1 LYTRERQPRGTALCK
16 AAVGKQSDEF
26 AAHSL
31 TQNPRRWKKFGF
43 LAVWLYA
50 LMILAVS
57 TGWAASSQEAMAH
70 LGAGLKLF
78 DLQRFSDAAKEFS
91 LALSADPK
99 LLNARY
105 HLAVA
110 YFNERKFDD
119 ARQQFKLLAATG
131 YHKRWV
137 IYYLGRLDLQ
147 DGRIDEAIRRFQ
159 SLQGQQPLHDE
170 WYYLGSAFLK
180 KGELQ
185 KAALF
190 LKREIAFNPRDFR
203 ARYLL
208 GQAYL
213 KLDKAKQAE
222 AQFQESDRLHQY
234 YLQGKRDLAACRKQL
249 QMGQREAAWKRCGS
263 VVQTTDIDRLVAVGT
278 LFGEFSDYQHAL
290 EALQQA
296 LALDPQSPEINYN
309 LGYTYFQMGNY
320 SQAARY
326 SQAATSYRP
335 DFFEALEVYGMA
347 LHKLGKDAAAHSALS
362 LAHQLRPDDKV
373 VTEALAQT
381 RSLSAR

>member
-1 LYTRERQPRGTALCK
+1 MALCK

-31 TQNPRRWKKFGF
+31 TQTPRGWKKFGF
-43 LAVWLYA
+43 LAALLYA

-91 LALSADPK
+91 LALSADPN

-110 YFNERKFDD
+110 YFKEQKFND
-119 ARQQFKLLAATG
+119 ARQQFKQLAATG
-131 YHKRWV
+131 YRERWV
-137 IYYLGRLDLQ
+137 VYYLGRLDLQ
-147 DGRIDEAIRRFQ
+147 DERIDEAIRRFE
-159 SLQGQQPLHDE
+159 SLQGPQPLQDE

-208 GQAYL
+208 GQTYL
-213 KLDKAKQAE
+213 KLGKVKQAK
-222 AQFQESDRLHQY
+222 AQFQESERLHQY
-234 YLQGKRDLAACRKQL
+234 YLQGKQDLEACRELL
-249 QMGQREAAWKRCGS
+249 QRGQKEAAWRRCS
-263 VVQTTDIDRLVAVGT
+263 SALQTTDIDRLVAVGT

-290 EALQQA
+290 EALQKA
-296 LALDPQSPEINYN
+296 SALDPQSPEIDYD
-309 LGYTYFQMGNY
+309 LGYTCYRMGDY

-326 SQAATSYRP
+326 SQAAMSHRP

-347 LHKLGKDAAAHSALS
+347 LHKLGRNAAAQSALS

-373 VTEALAQT
+373 VAEALAQT